1 MTHPFHPWRGQ
12 RFELIDL
19 KRRWG
24 QWRVYF
30 LREGQAMAY
39 LPAAWT
45 DAGPR
50 DPFVTQAQGRA
61 IARVEDLLRL
71 AEIVAD
77 GVKENKPNM

>member
-1 MTHPFHPWRGQ
+1 
-12 RFELIDL
+12 LIDRR
-19 KRRWG
+19 RRWG

-30 LREGQAMAY
+30 MREGQAMAY

-45 DAGPR
+45 DADPL

-71 AEIVAD
+71 AEMVAAA
-77 GVKENKPNM
+77 VKENKPKV